1 MKCPGC
7 HVACSAELQVSEQ
20 TYGEV
25 KNQLVQVDTD
35 TANSLSA
42 AAGQLG
48 TSGTL
53 WLFSPPLSM
62 FVSEK
67 T

>member
-1 MKCPGC
+1 M
-7 HVACSAELQVSEQ
+7 SEQ

-25 KNQLVQVDTD
+25 KNQPVQVDAD

-48 TSGTL
+48 TSGTR
-53 WLFSPPLSM
+53 
-62 FVSEK
+62 
-67 T
+67 

>member
-1 MKCPGC
+1 M
-7 HVACSAELQVSEQ
+7 SEQ
-20 TYGEV
+20 TYGEAR
-25 KNQLVQVDTD
+25 NQPVRVDAD

-53 WLFSPPLSM
+53 GAFSPLYM

>member
-1 MKCPGC
+1 MP
-7 HVACSAELQVSEQ
+7 EQ

-25 KNQLVQVDTD
+25 KNQPVQADTD

-48 TSGTL
+48 TSGTQ
-53 WLFSPPLSM
+53 
-62 FVSEK
+62 
-67 T
+67 

>member
-1 MKCPGC
+1 M
-7 HVACSAELQVSEQ
+7 SEQ
-20 TYGEV
+20 TYGEAS
-25 KNQLVQVDTD
+25 NQPVRVDAD

-48 TSGTL
+48 TSGTQQ
-53 WLFSPPLSM
+53 FFFPPLYM

>member
-1 MKCPGC
+1 M
-7 HVACSAELQVSEQ
+7 SER

-25 KNQLVQVDTD
+25 KNQPVQADAD
-35 TANSLSA
+35 PASSLAAA

-53 WLFSPPLSM
+53 
-62 FVSEK
+62 
-67 T
+67 